1 MAANGCTSS
10 LSNAEPLQTVFS
22 PVAAGGSSHTF
33 VSLYDWVEFRGVSL
47 QPGQKTVVEVNA
59 PEARIA
65 HWRSRQWQAH
75 CIRFHR
81 RIARRYPQVVSSTG
95 VSNRERS
102 RAPVDFTGAAKR
114 MSPIAPESAP
124 GAVSRPRKVAEVWKT
139 EADSRIGSA
148 AEVGPTSAPKAG
160 DTVPP

>member
-1 MAANGCTSS
+1 LAANGCTSS
-10 LSNAEPLQTVFS
+10 LSDAEPLQTVFF

-102 RAPVDFTGAAKR
+102 RAPGDF
-114 MSPIAPESAP
+114 P
-124 GAVSRPRKVAEVWKT
+124 GARN
-139 EADSRIGSA
+139 
-148 AEVGPTSAPKAG
+148 
-160 DTVPP
+160 PPN

>member
-1 MAANGCTSS
+1 
-10 LSNAEPLQTVFS
+10 LQTVFF
-22 PVAAGGSSHTF
+22 PVAAGGFSHTF

-102 RAPVDFTGAAKR
+102 RAPGDFPGEYSSDGLAAVFPPFLA
-114 MSPIAPESAP
+114 SF
-124 GAVSRPRKVAEVWKT
+124 G
-139 EADSRIGSA
+139 GS
-148 AEVGPTSAPKAG
+148 VQRCGKPL
-160 DTVPP
+160 

>member
-1 MAANGCTSS
+1 
-10 LSNAEPLQTVFS
+10 LQTVFF

-102 RAPVDFTGAAKR
+102 RAPGDFTGARK
-114 MSPIAPESAP
+114 IAESRST
-124 GAVSRPRKVAEVWKT
+124 GVGPRSVGSERDRAEVHLNWMRPGT
-139 EADSRIGSA
+139 EHAYR
-148 AEVGPTSAPKAG
+148 
-160 DTVPP
+160 